1 MSFFSSQPKTDKKL
15 CNQCKKEGT
24 IQCTKCKKVFYCS
37 NTCLESDKGLHLHFC
52 NPMGKLTIDY
62 KNLFNKERNLIIFST
77 KDYEQKEMLYNLFI
91 ANEQR
96 IINILTVFYQREVSS
111 FFLTNQVF
119 LNMLN
124 NLYDHF
130 ANLSLLIYMYK
141 KTKET
146 QMAMDLFLLV
156 TKKYDQYFDLI
167 INDLKKK
174 LKNAKNSTILFKA
187 ATTSSIIML
196 KLLSNLI
203 VISKQLNKIA
213 IQKVLLVKYFT
224 LSEGI
229 SNSFNKKQFYYEKI
243 NTLSLLSYFV
253 LHSYYHFSIPLQ
265 IYNHIITTKTQF
277 HNYDKIF
284 FCELYAHYNMSVL
297 NYVQGDNSSALTLV
311 LQIEK
316 ANEFKEATGLLYANK
331 IKRYLTIVK
340 KLLVE
345 VLYNG
350 KRYLE
355 ALNLLKSKENEESEE
370 ADIEKI
376 DAPFFDFFISKI
388 AQKLPIN
395 EEMPIISLR
404 RSRYLQLSKNHQKTM
419 YVNIVDTLQ
428 EDNGNYSIIDRQSP
442 LNSQID
448 RNKDKSIQPHSLS
461 MQESTKELHKLFL
474 FLTSLS
480 VYQFK
485 LLNESQ
491 PNFGDKKMKNNLP
504 IYFSNQFTDSLSYN
518 QRMKLYNLNSLSL
531 NRFAILCDP
540 DKEISLDNFNYTFL
554 KLKERT
560 LISNPSTRRSSSIN
574 QLSDNRKTD
583 EMENNQKF
591 KEFSNELLT
600 LSEDENEKFLIKTNL
615 KAIYNIF
622 KGLDEND
629 IEEIKKY
636 PEVLF
641 NLLREYVINKEYIKK
656 KKEEDF
662 FSKNREYITRI
673 KKAAQSRPFCFHRKY
688 TIEEEE
694 ELNVD
699 NEDNENESTTNGNDT
714 NRKNLPDNDK
724 ENDTEYS
731 IEVDTS

>member
-1 MSFFSSQPKTDKKL
+1 MSFFSSQPKTDKKV
-15 CNQCKKEGT
+15 CNHCKKEGT
-24 IQCTKCKKVFYCS
+24 IQCMKCKKVFYCS
-37 NTCLESDKGLHLHFC
+37 KACLESDKGLHIYFC
-52 NPMGKLTIDY
+52 NPTGKLTIEY
-62 KNLFNKERNLIIFST
+62 KNIFNKERNIIIFSK
-77 KDYEQKEMLYNLFI
+77 KDYEQKEMLYNLYI

-130 ANLSLLIYMYK
+130 TNLSLLIYMYR
-141 KTKET
+141 KTNET

-156 TKKYDQYFDLI
+156 TKKYDKYFDLI

-174 LKNAKNSTILFKA
+174 LKNAKNSKILFKA
-187 ATTSSIIML
+187 STSSSIIML
-196 KLLSNLI
+196 KILSNLI
-203 VISKQLNKIA
+203 VISKQLNKVP
-213 IQKVLLVKYFT
+213 IQKILLVKYFT
-224 LSEGI
+224 LFEGI

-243 NTLSLLSYFV
+243 NTLSLFSYFA
-253 LHSYYHFSIPLQ
+253 LHSYYHFSILMQ
-265 IYNHIITTKTQF
+265 IYNHIVTTKTQF

-284 FCELYAHYNMSVL
+284 FCELYAHYNMSLL
-297 NYVQGDNSSALTLV
+297 NYVQGDNSSALPLV

-316 ANEFKEATGLLYANK
+316 ADEFKETTGPLYTDQ
-331 IKRYLTIVK
+331 ILRYITIVK

-345 VLYNG
+345 ILYNE

-355 ALNLLKSKENEESEE
+355 ALNILRSKENDESEE
-370 ADIEKI
+370 TDIEKV

-395 EEMPIISLR
+395 EEIPLLSLR
-404 RSRYLQLSKNHQKTM
+404 KSRYLQLSKNHHKTM
-419 YVNIVDTLQ
+419 YVNIVNTLK
-428 EDNGNYSIIDRQSP
+428 EDNGNFSNIDRQSSFNG
-442 LNSQID
+442 LID
-448 RNKDKSIQPHSLS
+448 KSKEKSIQPHSVS
-461 MQESTKELHKLFL
+461 MEESTKELHKLFL

-480 VYQFK
+480 VYQFR

-491 PNFGDKKMKNNLP
+491 PNFGDKQMKNNLP

-531 NRFAILCDP
+531 NRFAILSDP

-574 QLSDNRKTD
+574 QFSDNRKSDTI
-583 EMENNQKF
+583 ENNQKF
-591 KEFSNELLT
+591 KEFFKDILGLT
-600 LSEDENEKFLIKTNL
+600 ESEEEKSLIKTNI

-629 IEEIKKY
+629 IDGIKKY
-636 PEVLF
+636 PKVLI
-641 NLLREYVINKEYIKK
+641 NLVKEYVVNKEYIKK

-662 FSKNREYITRI
+662 FSKNREYIKRI
-673 KKAAQSRPFCFHRKY
+673 KEVAQSRPFCFNRKF

-694 ELNVD
+694 ETKID
-699 NEDNENESTTNGNDT
+699 NDNKENESTTNGKDT
-714 NRKNLPDNDK
+714 TRKNLSDNNKDI
-724 ENDTEYS
+724 ETDYS